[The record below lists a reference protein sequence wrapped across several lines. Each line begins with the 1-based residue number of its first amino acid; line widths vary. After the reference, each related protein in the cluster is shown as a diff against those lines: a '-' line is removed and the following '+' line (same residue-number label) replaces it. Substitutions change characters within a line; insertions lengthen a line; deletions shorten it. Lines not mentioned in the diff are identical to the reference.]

1 MRTSARVKWRFR
13 RSAAVV
19 SLRDDPKFG
28 DSVVFRSRASPRDAI
43 PSALRLPRRCAPR
56 NDTKLGRLYLGNGR
70 FCFMRPFRAETLR
83 TVFQTFRSEIRF
95 VRKAARRMQ
104 LPGKRSRTKKIGCP
118 EKKYAAR
125 EAEEA
130 SRYIGFFEFF
140 ILYCMRYSF
149 QNITVR
155 FDKKIEIC
163 LYILRIDVKEK
174 RKYTEISKPI
184 YCISH
189 E

>member
-1 MRTSARVKWRFR
+1 
-13 RSAAVV
+13 
-19 SLRDDPKFG
+19 
-28 DSVVFRSRASPRDAI
+28 
-43 PSALRLPRRCAPR
+43 
-56 NDTKLGRLYLGNGR
+56 
-70 FCFMRPFRAETLR
+70 MRPFCAETLR
-83 TVFQTFRSEIRF
+83 TAFQTFRFENRF

-118 EKKYAAR
+118 EKKYAAG
-125 EAEEA
+125 EAEEVG
-130 SRYIGFFEFF
+130 RYIGFFEFF